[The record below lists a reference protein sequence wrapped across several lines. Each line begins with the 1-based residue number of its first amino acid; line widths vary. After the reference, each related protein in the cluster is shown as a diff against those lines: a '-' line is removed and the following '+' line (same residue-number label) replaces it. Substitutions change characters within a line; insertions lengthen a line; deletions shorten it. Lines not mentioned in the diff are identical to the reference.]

1 MEDSKPKVVHGL
13 MLYQDKAQTPLVPS
27 IHPLQLDW
35 PRPVHNPWACPMKG
49 PQVAQVG
56 QVASRSSL
64 PWKRQRMY
72 LGDRQKDH
80 FSFVFLQETYQL
92 PVQCT

>member
-1 MEDSKPKVVHGL
+1 MTGMKMMEDSKPKVVRSL

-49 PQVAQVG
+49 P
-56 QVASRSSL
+56 RSPRSVRSPL
-64 PWKRQRMY
+64 DLRCPENAK
-72 LGDRQKDH
+72 G
-80 FSFVFLQETYQL
+80 
-92 PVQCT
+92 CT